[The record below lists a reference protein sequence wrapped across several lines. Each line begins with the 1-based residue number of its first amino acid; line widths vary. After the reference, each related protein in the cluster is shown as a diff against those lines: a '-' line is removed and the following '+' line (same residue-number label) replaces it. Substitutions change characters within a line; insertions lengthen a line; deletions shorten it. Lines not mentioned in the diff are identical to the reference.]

1 MDPRSK
7 ISTVGAGL
15 RPARCHR
22 AASRSPSP
30 NLCASRRQ
38 SNPRATEQETSH
50 IPVASPPFRNA
61 GVSPALLTFLQDGSP
76 LLQRG
81 SWTCLP
87 QADFSAAKKRCPPRK
102 GFSPGIFRT
111 RVLKTVLSLLT
122 LASTITVPTSAQSLP
137 ETVEAI
143 DKARITTR
151 ILFITAHPDDEWAS
165 LLTYL
170 ARGLD
175 ADVALL
181 TITRGQGGQNA
192 IGPEQGAELGVI
204 RTEELLAADK
214 HYGVRQF
221 FTRAMDTGYVKTPE
235 QARKI
240 WGGVAL
246 EDMVR
251 VIRTFRPQ
259 VVINGWGGVH
269 GGHGHHQESGI
280 LTPQAI
286 AAAADPKMF
295 PEQIAEGLPAWK
307 VTLDLRPARDPNV
320 AGAIPIPINDV
331 SPLWGKSYVD
341 MGMEGHAQ
349 HRSQGT
355 PSFFGNPFFRRPV
368 SLVRENEKGDVAGSF
383 DAKLLAEPN
392 ASLADRFPRLSNR
405 GSLEAIDFGLAL
417 AKMDVL
423 KLDRTSAAATLVNLA
438 VGLRNLRKEIESQ
451 SGSEAEAGKSE
462 LDRLTEKIDRALA
475 EVVALPIDVQADRH
489 EIVAGESFSVNVNFL
504 GQGAVPVK
512 WIVDE
517 SSLLVPKGWKVE
529 IDKSGGDK
537 NYKFKVEIPGHA
549 TPPSSPG
556 DVILPYPPPLVRFA
570 PRVTADIYTYAF
582 PVERTVESM
591 KATTTGID
599 TYPLELVPAVTLTP
613 DPQQIM
619 VPAERAS
626 QPLTLLTRVRY
637 HGTKAAKVSVGLDA
651 PTGWQFQPIVPL
663 DFSGAG
669 DQLIR
674 FNVTPP
680 AHIAPGAYPLHP
692 FAQLDDEKFT
702 SSLEPIPSLPTRDW
716 SQPADVTVH
725 VLNLIVPAHLRI
737 GYIAASND
745 PIPDTLRQIGIQ
757 VDILDE
763 VALAFEDLSRY
774 DAIVVGIRAYDL
786 RPDLMRSNRR
796 LLDYVQQGGSL
807 VVQYQRDPQWVSAMP
822 YTAAMPGQTSRVTD
836 ANSPVHFLAPDNPL
850 VNSPN
855 KITLS
860 DFEGWDQERGLYFL
874 GTFDSHYQPVL
885 GLTDPGEPETN
896 GSLVYARYGEG
907 VYIYTGLSFFREL
920 PAGVPGAYRLFVNL
934 LSQTQHA
941 QAHD

>member
-1 MDPRSK
+1 MGCAEK
-7 ISTVGAGL
+7 LMGCVGSLIGY
-15 RPARCHR
+15 ARKLK
-22 AASRSPSP
+22 AVPP
-30 NLCASRRQ
+30 K
-38 SNPRATEQETSH
+38 TSH
-50 IPVASPPFRNA
+50 PPVASLPFRNA
-61 GVSPALLTFLQDGSP
+61 GVSPALLTFSSGGSP
-76 LLQRG
+76 LLQQG
-81 SWTCLP
+81 EL
-87 QADFSAAKKRCPPRK
+87 DFSPAKKRCLVGK
-102 GFSPGIFRT
+102 GFSPGIFSSRILKA
-111 RVLKTVLSLLT
+111 VLALIP
-122 LASTITVPTSAQSLP
+122 LATTIPVSATAQSLP

-143 DKARITTR
+143 NKARVTTR
-151 ILFITAHPDDEWAS
+151 ILFVTAHPDDEWAS

-170 ARGLD
+170 SRGLN

-214 HYGVRQF
+214 RYGVRQF

-259 VVINGWGGVH
+259 VVINGWAGVH
-269 GGHGHHQESGI
+269 SGHGHHQESGI
-280 LTPQAI
+280 LTPQAV

-295 PEQIAEGLPAWK
+295 PDQIAEGLPAWK
-307 VTLDLRPARDPNV
+307 VTLDLRPARDPNL
-320 AGAIPIPINDV
+320 AGAVPIPINDV

-368 SLVRENEKGDVAGSF
+368 SLVRENEKGDAAGSF
-383 DAKLLAEPN
+383 DAKLLAEPLS
-392 ASLADRFPRLSNR
+392 SLAEIFPSYRETLSQPLKQVDSN
-405 GSLEAIDFGLAL
+405 LEAARNTALALHRSIAARGLA
-417 AKMDVL
+417 D
-423 KLDRTSAAATLVNLA
+423 AA
-438 VGLRNLRKEIESQ
+438 KEIAKLREQISKQ
-451 SGSEAEAGKSE
+451 NGTGSGQLLWE
-462 LDRLTEKIDRALA
+462 LEREHEKIDLALN
-475 EVVALPIDVQADRH
+475 EDIALPMIVEADRH
-489 EIVAGESFSVNVNFL
+489 ELVAGESFSVDVSFL
-504 GQGAVPVK
+504 GEPAVPVK
-512 WIVDE
+512 YTVDA
-517 SSLLVPKGWKVE
+517 SSLLVPKGWNVTVE
-529 IDKSGGDK
+529 KEGGDKSHGDK
-537 NYKFKVEIPGHA
+537 NYKFKVEIPAGA
-549 TPPSSPG
+549 KPPSSPG
-556 DVILPYPPPLVRFA
+556 DVILPFPPRLVRIAPKIEIDDYSFA
-570 PRVTADIYTYAF
+570 FAQ
-582 PVERTVESM
+582 TVESM

-599 TYPLELVPAVTLTP
+599 TYSLELVPDITLTP

-637 HGTKAAKVSVGLDA
+637 HGTQPAKVSVGLDA
-651 PTGWQFQPIVPL
+651 PKGWQFQPIAPL
-663 DFSGAG
+663 DFSGPG

-674 FNVTPP
+674 FSVTPP
-680 AHIAPGAYPLHP
+680 SNVAPGAYPLHP
-692 FAQLDDEKFT
+692 FAQLDGEKFT
-702 SSLEPIPSLPTRDW
+702 TSLEPIPSLPTHDW
-716 SQPADVTVH
+716 SEPADVTVH
-725 VLNLIVPAHLRI
+725 VLNLVVPAHLRV

-757 VDILDE
+757 VDLLDE

-774 DAIVVGIRAYDL
+774 DGIVVGIRAYDL

-796 LLDYVQQGGSL
+796 LLDYVHEGGSL
-807 VVQYQRDPQWVSAMP
+807 IVQYQRDPDWVSAMP
-822 YTAAMPGQTSRVTD
+822 YPATMPGQTSRVTD
-836 ANSPVHFLAPDNPL
+836 ANSPVHLLAPDNPL
-850 VNSPN
+850 LNSPN
-855 KITLS
+855 KITLA

-896 GSLVYARYGEG
+896 GSLVYARNGKG

-934 LSQTQHA
+934 LSQTQHS
-941 QAHD
+941 QGHD

>member
-1 MDPRSK
+1 MGCGWK
-7 ISTVGAGL
+7 LFHT
-15 RPARCHR
+15 
-22 AASRSPSP
+22 P
-30 NLCASRRQ
+30 NLCGSHLQVRHESRCL
-38 SNPRATEQETSH
+38 SGALAPEAPRRAKSRSRIIKTL
-50 IPVASPPFRNA
+50 AA
-61 GVSPALLTFLQDGSP
+61 A
-76 LLQRG
+76 
-81 SWTCLP
+81 
-87 QADFSAAKKRCPPRK
+87 FSAVILAPA
-102 GFSPGIFRT
+102 FS
-111 RVLKTVLSLLT
+111 VS
-122 LASTITVPTSAQSLP
+122 TSAQSLP

-143 DKARITTR
+143 NKARVTTR
-151 ILFITAHPDDEWAS
+151 ILFVTAHPDDEWAS

-170 ARGLD
+170 SRGLN

-240 WGGVAL
+240 WGDVAL

-251 VIRTFRPQ
+251 VIRTLRPQ

-280 LTPQAI
+280 LTPQAV

-295 PEQIAEGLPAWK
+295 PEQIAEGLPVWK
-307 VTLDLRPARDPNV
+307 VTLEMRPARDNNV
-320 AGAIPIPINDV
+320 TGVVPLPINDV

-368 SLVRENEKGDVAGSF
+368 SLVRENEKGDAAGTF
-383 DAKLLAEPN
+383 DAKLLAEPLE
-392 ASLADRFPRLSNR
+392 SLAESFPSQREMLAPSLNR
-405 GSLEAIDFGLAL
+405 TSVHLEAARTAAL
-417 AKMDVL
+417 VL
-423 KLDRTSAAATLVNLA
+423 RRSDAATDLA
-438 VGLRNLRKEIESQ
+438 EAAKEIAKLRDLVSKQ
-451 SGSEAEAGKSE
+451 NGNGSAQLLWE
-462 LDRLTEKIDRALA
+462 LDRVREKID
-475 EVVALPIDVQADRH
+475 VALNDDIALPMIVEADRH
-489 EIVAGESFSVNVNFL
+489 ELSVEESFSVDVSFL
-504 GQGAVPVK
+504 GKPAVPVK
-512 WIVDE
+512 YTVDA
-517 SSLLVPKGWKVE
+517 SSLLVPKGWDVKV
-529 IDKSGGDK
+529 DKSDGDK
-537 NYKFKVEIPGHA
+537 NYKFKVEIPAGA
-549 TPPSSPG
+549 TPQSSPG
-556 DVILPYPPPLVRFA
+556 DVILPYPPPLVRIA
-570 PRVTADIYTYAF
+570 PRIEIDGYSFAF
-582 PVERTVESM
+582 AQTVESM

-599 TYPLELVPAVTLTP
+599 TYPLELVPDVTLTP

-626 QPLTLLTRVRY
+626 QPLTLLIRVRY
-637 HGTKAAKVSVGLDA
+637 HGTKPAKVSVGLDA
-651 PTGWQFQPIVPL
+651 PKGWQLQPVAPL

-674 FNVTPP
+674 FSITPSANV
-680 AHIAPGAYPLHP
+680 APRAYPLHP
-692 FAQLDDEKFT
+692 FAQFEGQKFT
-702 SSLEPIPSLPTRDW
+702 TSLEPIPSLPTRDW

-725 VLNLIVPAHLRI
+725 VLNLIVPAHLRV
-737 GYIAASND
+737 GYVAASND

-757 VDILDE
+757 VDMLDE
-763 VALAFEDLSRY
+763 VALAFNDLSRY

-796 LLDYVQQGGSL
+796 LFDYVQQGGSL
-807 VVQYQRDPQWVSAMP
+807 IVQYQRDPQWVSAMP
-822 YTAAMPGQTSRVTD
+822 YPATMPAQTSRVTD

-850 VNSPN
+850 LNSPN
-855 KITLS
+855 KITLA

-934 LSQTQHA
+934 LSQTQHT

>member
-1 MDPRSK
+1 MSAFCPRYRRCAAGAFEVS
-7 ISTVGAGL
+7 SVGARHAVPS
-15 RPARCHR
+15 RPA
-22 AASRSPSP
+22 AK
-30 NLCASRRQ
+30 RRLFSQ
-38 SNPRATEQETSH
+38 M
-50 IPVASPPFRNA
+50 
-61 GVSPALLTFLQDGSP
+61 PALVIG
-76 LLQRG
+76 LL
-81 SWTCLP
+81 L
-87 QADFSAAKKRCPPRK
+87 AIAAVFIAP
-102 GFSPGIFRT
+102 
-111 RVLKTVLSLLT
+111 
-122 LASTITVPTSAQSLP
+122 ASAQSLP

-143 DKARITTR
+143 NKARVTTR

-170 ARGLD
+170 SRGLN

-192 IGPEQGAELGVI
+192 IGPEQGNELGVI

-286 AAAADPKMF
+286 AAAVDPKMF

-307 VTLDLRPARDPNV
+307 VTLEVRPARDNNV
-320 AGAIPIPINDV
+320 AGAVPLPINDV

-368 SLVRENEKGDVAGSF
+368 SLVRENEKGDATGSF
-383 DAKLLAEPN
+383 DPKRLAEP
-392 ASLADRFPRLSNR
+392 F
-405 GSLEAIDFGLAL
+405 GSLSETFPSYREMLAPSLNQTSAHLEAARTAAL
-417 AKMDVL
+417 AVRRSD
-423 KLDRTSAAATLVNLA
+423 AATDLA
-438 VGLRNLRKEIESQ
+438 EAAKEIAKLRDLVSKQ
-451 SGSEAEAGKSE
+451 NGNGSAQLLWE
-462 LDRLTEKIDRALA
+462 LARVREKID
-475 EVVALPIDVQADRH
+475 VALNDDIALPMIVEANRH
-489 EIVAGESFSVNVNFL
+489 ELSVEESFSVDVSFL
-504 GQGAVPVK
+504 GQPAVPVK
-512 WIVDE
+512 CTVDA
-517 SSLLVPKGWKVE
+517 SSLLVPKGWDVNV
-529 IDKSGGDK
+529 DKSDGDK
-537 NYKFKVEIPGHA
+537 NYKFKVEIPAGA

-556 DVILPYPPPLVRFA
+556 DVILPYQPPLVRIAPKIEIDGYSFA
-570 PRVTADIYTYAF
+570 FAQ
-582 PVERTVESM
+582 TVESM
-591 KATTTGID
+591 KAMTTGID

-626 QPLTLLTRVRY
+626 QPVILLTRVRY
-637 HGTKAAKVSVGLDA
+637 HGTKPAKVSVGLDA
-651 PTGWQFQPIVPL
+651 PKGWQLQPVAPL

-674 FNVTPP
+674 FNVTPS
-680 AHIAPGAYPLHP
+680 ANVAPGAYPLHP
-692 FAQLDDEKFT
+692 FAQLDGQKFNT
-702 SSLEPIPSLPTRDW
+702 SLEPIPSLPTRDW
-716 SQPADVTVH
+716 SEPADVTVH
-725 VLNLIVPAHLRI
+725 VLNLIVPAHLRV
-737 GYIAASND
+737 GYVAASND

-757 VDILDE
+757 VDMLDE

-786 RPDLMRSNRR
+786 RSDLMRSNPR
-796 LLDYVQQGGSL
+796 LLDYVSSGGSL

-822 YTAAMPGQTSRVTD
+822 YPATMPGQTSRVTD

-850 VNSPN
+850 LNSSN
-855 KITLS
+855 KITLA

-896 GSLVYARYGEG
+896 GSLVYARYGKG